1 MNVAF
6 LLIPKINI
14 AYTYEDSTLR
24 QGLEKM
30 RRSGYAAIPVLSRDG
45 KYICTVTEGDFLW
58 HLLDDPKDANR
69 RIDIRTTE
77 KTMLRDVIRRD
88 CNPPVRIDAEIEEL
102 LTRAMAQNF
111 VPVVDDRDGFSG
123 IVTRKDI
130 IGKFVREYMVNT
142 REDETQAALK

>member
-1 MNVAF
+1 
-6 LLIPKINI
+6 
-14 AYTYEDSTLR
+14 
-24 QGLEKM
+24 
-30 RRSGYAAIPVLSRDG
+30 
-45 KYICTVTEGDFLW
+45 TEGDFLW